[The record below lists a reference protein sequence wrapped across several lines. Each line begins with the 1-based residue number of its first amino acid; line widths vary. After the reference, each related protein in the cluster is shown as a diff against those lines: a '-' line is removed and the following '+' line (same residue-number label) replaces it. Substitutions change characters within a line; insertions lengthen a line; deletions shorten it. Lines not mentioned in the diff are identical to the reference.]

1 MTTSLQ
7 LEMAKNFL
15 IDIKKAYES
24 LDEIDAMGIL
34 DSLGVCGLSFTIS
47 QDASHAFLD
56 ALGVPS
62 YSMEELTKHGVIVTP
77 MDSEV

>member
-15 IDIKKAYES
+15 ADIKSNYES

-34 DSLGVCGLSFTIS
+34 DSLGVCGLSLVIGE
-47 QDASHAFLD
+47 DASVAFLTE
-56 ALGVPS
+56 LGATPIVS
-62 YSMEELTKHGVIVTP
+62 EL
-77 MDSEV
+77 

>member
-15 IDIKKAYES
+15 ADIKKAYES

-47 QDASHAFLD
+47 EDASVAFLTE
-56 ALGVPS
+56 LGATPIVS
-62 YSMEELTKHGVIVTP
+62 EL
-77 MDSEV
+77 

>member
-15 IDIKKAYES
+15 NEIKNNYESVEELDAIDI
-24 LDEIDAMGIL
+24 LDT
-34 DSLGVCGLSFTIS
+34 LGVCGLSFTIS